1 MPMLLRAC
9 AADAGLRWH
18 DGGGWGLADSDHFL
32 PVPDLLAILQSRHE
46 TGIHEAGCENTR
58 PILGY
63 HHSAGNGPWCAVV
76 RINSDVAPGSVRHS
90 CRFYRLGRV
99 ILARVWNT
107 TCCRLSLRCWTPPGK
122 RMKPFG
128 ASCPAAHDHLRTKA
142 YDETLPS
149 MSDLPRY
156 WTLKTR
162 KPLHPTIPTRARE
175 WLLFFAA
182 ALFLVAAPLYILS
195 GYIRHLLTADEA
207 VQMCLSLW
215 FGGGVF
221 VVLGTLCRW
230 WRLKKL
236 RMHVRSKRNLAVGLS
251 EPD

>member
-1 MPMLLRAC
+1 MTSWCRRI
-9 AADAGLRWH
+9 GFE
-18 DGGGWGLADSDHFL
+18 GGGDW
-32 PVPDLLAILQSRHE
+32 
-46 TGIHEAGCENTR
+46 
-58 PILGY
+58 
-63 HHSAGNGPWCAVV
+63 
-76 RINSDVAPGSVRHS
+76 VAPLVVIP
-90 CRFYRLGRV
+90 GRIFV
-99 ILARVWNT
+99 PESRRSFI
-107 TCCRLSLRCWTPPGK
+107 
-122 RMKPFG
+122 F
-128 ASCPAAHDHLRTKA
+128 AAHCGRRRSRRSVVDHLRTKA